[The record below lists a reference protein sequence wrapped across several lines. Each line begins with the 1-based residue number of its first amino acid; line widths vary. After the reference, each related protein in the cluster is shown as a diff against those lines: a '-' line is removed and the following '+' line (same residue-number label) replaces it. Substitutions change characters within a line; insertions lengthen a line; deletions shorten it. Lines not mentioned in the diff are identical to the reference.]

1 MTNTK
6 SLKLLYK
13 EISNTDILNTT
24 DENKIIYLSRYN
36 DNDVI
41 KPNQEEYIY
50 NDTNSDITIEIKDK
64 CIDQDVTNTF
74 VIEKEKIYTYDWT
87 IDETTVKYIK

>member
-24 DENKIIYLSRYN
+24 DENKIIYLNRYN

-64 CIDQDVTNTF
+64 CIDQDVTNTV